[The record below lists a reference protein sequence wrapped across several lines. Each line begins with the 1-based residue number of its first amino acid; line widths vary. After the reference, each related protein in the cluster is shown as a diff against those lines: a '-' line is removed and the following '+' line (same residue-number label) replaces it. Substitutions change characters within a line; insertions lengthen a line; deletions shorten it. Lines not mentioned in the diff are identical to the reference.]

1 MKVVVIGCTHAGTAA
16 VKEIL
21 NSHPETEVT
30 VYERNDNI
38 SFLSCGIALYLDGQV
53 KTLEEMFYASADEL
67 RAMGATVRLR
77 HDVLKV
83 DAAEKTLTAQDMDSY
98 AILHDSFDKLIVA
111 TGSAVSVPPLQGIDH
126 QRVLLCKTYLQAK
139 AVYDTA
145 QENHDIALIGGGY
158 VNVELAESYRKTGH
172 EVTLYQSRD
181 QLLPNYLD
189 TDMAV
194 RVAQLLADNGVRIQ
208 LNHRVNGF
216 TEDET
221 GLTIETNQ
229 GDYRADLAI
238 VSTGFVPQT
247 DLLRGQVAL
256 DRSGAIIT
264 DEYGRASN
272 HDIFAAGDSRV
283 SRFNATGNNAY
294 LPNASNAVRQGL
306 LAGINVFGELR
317 ADMGTQG
324 TSAMMLFGYTLAT
337 TGITLGNAKL
347 RGIDA
352 ASTTFVDMYR
362 PEFMPTTDEITIT
375 LVYEKQTRRILG
387 AQMLSKHEISQS
399 ANTLSLAIQNQN
411 TLDDLAFVDM
421 LFQPNYDRPFNY
433 LNLAAQQ
440 ALKAEGLL

>member
-21 NSHPETEVT
+21 RAHPETEVT

-83 DAAEKTLTAQDMDSY
+83 DATAKTLTAQDMDSY
-98 AILHDSFDKLIVA
+98 AIEHDTFDKLIIA

-145 QENHDIALIGGGY
+145 QDNHNIALIGGGY

-172 EVTLYQSRD
+172 EVTIYQSRD

-189 TDMAV
+189 TEMAA
-194 RVAQLLADNGVRIQ
+194 RVAQLLEDNGVRLQ
-208 LNHRVNGF
+208 LNHRVTGF
-216 TEDET
+216 AEDET
-221 GLTIETNQ
+221 GLDIETNQ

-247 DLLRGQVAL
+247 DLLRGQVTL
-256 DRSGAIIT
+256 DRSGAIVT

-272 HDIFAAGDSRV
+272 PDIFAAGDSRV
-283 SRFNATGNNAY
+283 SRFNATGNDAY

-306 LAGINVFGELR
+306 LAGMNVFGELR

-324 TSAMMLFGYTLAT
+324 TSAMLLFGYTLAT
-337 TGITLGNAKL
+337 TGITLANAKL

-352 ASTTFVDMYR
+352 DSTTFVDLYR

-375 LVYEKQTRRILG
+375 LVYEKASRRILG
-387 AQMLSKHEISQS
+387 AQLLSKHEISQS
-399 ANTLSLAIQNQN
+399 ANTLSLAIQNHN

-440 ALKAEGLL
+440 ALTEAGLL